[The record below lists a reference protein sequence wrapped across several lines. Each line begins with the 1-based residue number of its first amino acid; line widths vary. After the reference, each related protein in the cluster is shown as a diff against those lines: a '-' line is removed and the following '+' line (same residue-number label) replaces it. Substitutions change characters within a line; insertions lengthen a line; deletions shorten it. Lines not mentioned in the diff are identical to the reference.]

1 MTKYS
6 DTICIQDPPGGG
18 RQPVGQ
24 EGKKGV
30 EVADGII

>member
-6 DTICIQDPPGGG
+6 DTICIQDPPGG
-18 RQPVGQ
+18 QPVGQ

-30 EVADGII
+30 EDADGII

>member
-6 DTICIQDPPGGG
+6 DTIFIQDPPGG
-18 RQPVGQ
+18 QSVGQ

-30 EVADGII
+30 EVEDGII